1 MARSSLTLAA
11 LATSAI
17 AGFEPTAA
25 RIHTRRAHGEFDAA
39 ILRDASGR
47 CLLIRVPRTQTAE
60 SEQSAELVSLRALT
74 AGVRSRLNFTLPT
87 VLGQAPVDDTRAVV
101 TEYIHGTP
109 ISLAYFADNT
119 ELASSVG
126 RAIAA
131 IHNLPT
137 AFVAD
142 AGLPVQSA
150 EEARSATV
158 DLIDEAS
165 DTGLLPA
172 QLLRRWEETTDN
184 DELWRFPS
192 TVVHGSLGVESFLLS
207 EDGAI
212 GAVLGWAKLR
222 VGDPASDLHWLVSSS
237 GPATEAARVAYSGAR
252 LGAQDRSMGQR
263 ALLYAELELVKWL
276 LHGTD
281 TRNQAVIDDAVQM
294 LDALVDSVTRSAAAP
309 LASATGPILTVGD
322 VETMLTQTPRQS
334 AVRDEA
340 AAMQTDSYD
349 PADLDF
355 SDYDPTANASD
366 VAAAFASDDDDTA
379 AHNSRTSASE

>member
-11 LATSAI
+11 LATAAI

-39 ILRDASGR
+39 VVSDASGHR
-47 CLLIRVPRTQTAE
+47 ILIRVPCTQTAE
-60 SEQSAELVSLRALT
+60 SEQSGELVALRALT
-74 AGVRSRLNFTLPT
+74 AGVRSRLSFALPT
-87 VLGQAPVDDTRAVV
+87 ILGQAPIDGTRAVV
-101 TEYIHGTP
+101 SEFLDGTP
-109 ISLAYFADNT
+109 VSLSYFAGNT
-119 ELASSVG
+119 ELAGSIG

-137 AFVAD
+137 AFVGD

-150 EEARSATV
+150 DDARSATV
-158 DLIDEAS
+158 DLIDRAS

-172 QLLRRWEETTDN
+172 LLLRRWEETTDN
-184 DELWRFPS
+184 DELWRFPP
-192 TVVHGSLGVESFLLS
+192 TVVHGSLSVESFLLTD
-207 EDGAI
+207 DGAI
-212 GAVLGWAKLR
+212 GSVLGWAKLR
-222 VGDPASDLHWLVSSS
+222 VGDPASDLHWLVSSP
-237 GPATEAARVAYSGAR
+237 GPATEAARVAYSSAR

-294 LDALVDSVTRSAAAP
+294 LDSLVDTVTRSAAAP

-322 VETMLTQTPRQS
+322 VETMLTQTPRGT
-334 AVRDEA
+334 ATRDDA
-340 AAMQTDSYD
+340 AALQTDSYD

-355 SDYDPTANASD
+355 SQYEPTKDHSD
-366 VAAAFASDDDDTA
+366 VAAAFASDDDETA
-379 AHNSRTSASE
+379 AHNSRTSSSE